1 MALRTIEIMGS
12 PVLRE
17 KCAQVD
23 VVDDDVRVLV
33 RDMMETMYHSSG
45 IGLAAPQ
52 VGLTTRVI
60 VVDPRDEEET
70 RRNPIALVNPQ
81 VVWSSKEKDK
91 APEGCLS
98 IPGMEDVV
106 QRPAS
111 VVVEGL
117 DPDGDEVRIEAEG
130 LLSRVLQH
138 EIDHLDGVLFVD
150 RLTPLKRRI
159 FMKKWKKLQA
169 EKKG

>member
-1 MALRTIEIMGS
+1 
-12 PVLRE
+12 
-17 KCAQVD
+17 
-23 VVDDDVRVLV
+23 
-33 RDMMETMYHSSG
+33 
-45 IGLAAPQ
+45 
-52 VGLTTRVI
+52 
-60 VVDPRDEEET
+60 
-70 RRNPIALVNPQ
+70 
-81 VVWSSKEKDK
+81 
-91 APEGCLS
+91 
-98 IPGMEDVV
+98 
-106 QRPAS
+106 